1 MSQSICEA
9 ELLYSN
15 LAVDPDLGTLVE
27 MFVDEMPNRI
37 ATMLE
42 QMSTSEWDKLRR
54 TAHQIKGAAGSYG
67 FDPIT
72 PHAMRLEYAIRDGE
86 PEERIHEALDEL
98 IDVCRRA
105 RAGVS
110 SG

>member
-9 ELLYSN
+9 ELLYSS
-15 LAVDPDLGTLVE
+15 LAADPDLGELVE

-37 ATMLE
+37 AAMSE
-42 QMSTSEWDKLRR
+42 QMGTSELDKLRR

-67 FDPIT
+67 FDQIT
-72 PHAMRLEYAIRDGE
+72 PHAMRLEYALRGGE

-105 RAGVS
+105 RAGMPE
-110 SG
+110 